1 MHEVLNK
8 FVVYVIGDCNVYHNE
23 GPLVP
28 GLLNALNEFLWDSFV
43 TKWRSEETEVSGTN
57 RRRVETVTDNGS
69 KHDFDGHLV
78 HSPKPIVK

>member
-28 GLLNALNEFLWDSFV
+28 GLLNALNEFL
-43 TKWRSEETEVSGTN
+43 
-57 RRRVETVTDNGS
+57 
-69 KHDFDGHLV
+69 
-78 HSPKPIVK
+78 